1 MAVREQE
8 ELTGQDKRDLTNL
21 VGVRAG
27 EYVGKLKPDWK
38 VWNYAAEC

>member
-27 EYVGKLKPDWK
+27 EYVEKLKPDRK
-38 VWNYAAEC
+38 V